1 MNVYLTR
8 SLAFEAFQF
17 QRKQYVVCFVLFCC
31 SLSPFS
37 TAPSRPSTTHIQHVL
52 VYVFSLL
59 QLPTLAT
66 NPLRSSPSTNTP
78 HLSETE
84 EMKISSHSTLN
95 RTWNKFPTL
104 LLNPS
109 SPLEENYF
117 LTHSM
122 QFVAVADSLPVPI
135 RCQQFVISSLNRNFS
150 RFASDCCA
158 WCGIV

>member
-1 MNVYLTR
+1 MFISLGVWLLRLFSFNANNMLCVSCYSVVQFSYAPLPLMN
-8 SLAFEAFQF
+8 
-17 QRKQYVVCFVLFCC
+17 
-31 SLSPFS
+31 
-37 TAPSRPSTTHIQHVL
+37 TTHIQHVL

-122 QFVAVADSLPVPI
+122 PFVAVADSLPVPI